1 MEENPRCTVVAEA
14 SDGLEA
20 VKRAE
25 ELQPDLVLLDIGLPA
40 LDGIQVAE
48 RIRKLSPSSKILFGS
63 QNDAAELVQEALEQ
77 GAFGYLLKLD
87 LAELQSAVDAVV
99 ARKRP
104 TL

>member
-1 MEENPRCTVVAEA
+1 VEENPRCTVVAEA